1 VKAAL
6 AVLGYT
12 ETLWQADKEPE
23 ANDEDF
29 DDLTADQQSAAVFL
43 GYDKAKWDAEE

>member
-1 VKAAL
+1 MKAAL
-6 AVLGYT
+6 VILGYT
-12 ETLWQADKEPE
+12 EALWQADKEPE